1 MSGRQIRRR
10 EVGPDT
16 APHYVMAAMS
26 RMADTG
32 ATVQT
37 VPELA
42 AIKWPELP
50 ELPGEDSFMWLV
62 FSGGWPYVTG
72 LVTDFQ
78 PRRGRK
84 LQAWK
89 HAEVA
94 AEYVEISA
102 GSAQKLIDALDQ
114 LREAIDE
121 DEDLGLDEQLDKLN
135 KIEEMVELLNDYSRQ
150 CDDCA
155 ATIRAL
161 EFPKLRPATR

>member
-1 MSGRQIRRR
+1 MSGRPIRRK
-10 EVGPDT
+10 ETPLLSPQTYLSIAQDKMT
-16 APHYVMAAMS
+16 TS
-26 RMADTG
+26 G
-32 ATVQT
+32 ATVAT
-37 VPELA
+37 MPELA

-50 ELPGEDSFMWLV
+50 DLPGEDSFMWLV
-62 FSGGWPYVTG
+62 FSGGWPYVKG

-102 GSAQKLIDALDQ
+102 GSAQRFVDALEV

-121 DEDLGLDEQLDKLN
+121 DEGLGLKEQLEKLN
-135 KIEEMVELLNDYSRQ
+135 VIEETVELLNDYSRQ

-161 EFPKLRPATR
+161 EFPKLRAPTR